1 MVYKTVDLADGR
13 EAVLDWARK
22 KDLPEILEVVNDVI
36 REGKYLF
43 WTEPYTS
50 KGQLAWFR
58 KNTKTGIL
66 KQDFFLI
73 ARVDGKV
80 VGGANVETH
89 REHPI
94 THVAHYNIFL
104 SKNFRNLGLGTI
116 LTKEF
121 VEIAKQHGV
130 EVIQLSVYASNERAF
145 HVYQKCGF
153 KQAGRLTRGI
163 KFSDGTYTDQ
173 ILMEYLFKH
182 QEL

>member
-1 MVYKTVDLADGR
+1 MVYKIVNLVDGR

-22 KDLPEILEVVNDVI
+22 KDLPEILEVVNDII
-36 REGKYLF
+36 REGIWGPF
-43 WTEPYTS
+43 EPYTS

-73 ARVDGKV
+73 ARVDGKF
-80 VGGANVETH
+80 VGGAHVET
-89 REHPI
+89 RPERPI
-94 THVAHYNIFL
+94 AHVAHYNIFI

-130 EVIQLSVYASNERAF
+130 EVLQLGVYASNERAF

-163 KFSDGTYTDQ
+163 KFSDGTYTDE

-182 QEL
+182 